1 MDKIQFVQGMYPDDT
16 HLNGVQN
23 AAEEA
28 DKRLALAV
36 AGQGIVAGFD
46 LSIAGA
52 VATVSAGSG
61 FDGLGR
67 SVHSDDP
74 VTLDLSTITRPS
86 SGQYKWVA
94 IYAAFARNNYGD
106 VYDDNNQRHD
116 LYQDESIVLGLV
128 QGAAGSQSGAERPSV
143 GTNILVADLL
153 VDTATPLESIIP
165 SLTRRSK
172 IVTLLSLKSR
182 EAVARVSIDVAAAKT
197 VTFASLGLP
206 EGSYSVRTQLVGSAP
221 FVRNLGVEV
230 SGTGVTLY
238 LYHDAFPYKV
248 PVLGVP
254 AIKVGA
260 ARVGTFKV
268 GGRASVLV
276 DLFIRKEDL

>member
-1 MDKIQFVQGMYPDDT
+1 VDKIQFVRGMFPDDT

-46 LSIAGA
+46 LSISGNI
-52 VATVSAGSG
+52 ATVSPGLG

-67 SVHSDDP
+67 AVHSNDP
-74 VTLDLSTITRPS
+74 VALDLSTITRPS
-86 SGQYKWVA
+86 SGQYKWVT
-94 IYAAFARNNYGD
+94 IYAAFSRKKYGD

-116 LYQDESIVLGLV
+116 LYQDESVTLGLV
-128 QGAAGSQSGAERPSV
+128 QGAVGSQSGAERPSV

-153 VDTATPLESIIP
+153 VDAITPYASITP

-172 IVTLLSLKSR
+172 IATLLSLKTRDS
-182 EAVARVSIDVAAAKT
+182 VARVSIDVAAAKT
-197 VTFASLGLP
+197 VTFSSLGLP
-206 EGSYSVRTQLVGSAP
+206 DGSYSVRAQLVGSAP

-238 LYHDAFPYKV
+238 LYHDAFPYSS
-248 PVLGVP
+248 PVLGAPV
-254 AIKVGA
+254 IKVGA

-268 GGRASVLV
+268 GGLASVQV